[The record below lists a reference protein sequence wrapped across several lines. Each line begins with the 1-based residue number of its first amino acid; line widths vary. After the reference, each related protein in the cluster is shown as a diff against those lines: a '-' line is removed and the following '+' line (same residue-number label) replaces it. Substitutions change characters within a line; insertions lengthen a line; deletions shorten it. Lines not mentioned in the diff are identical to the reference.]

1 MMASLRFVA
10 VQAVTGVLGED
21 EGHAVQSPVTEVAP
35 EAVWVVLSLQSPQDF
50 FLDRK
55 LTVMALGERLLQHD
69 SQLLYTVPTSSTHH
83 VVRGTDKL
91 PSRRDVVV
99 AVQHNLALLTPE
111 AVEVIALILHQKS
124 SVPDG
129 LQALAAFI
137 EGGLKVMLVRGEI
150 LRCEIFP

>member
-1 MMASLRFVA
+1 MTVWCLRLVA
-10 VQAVTGVLGED
+10 VHTVGGVVRQD
-21 EGHAVQSPVTEVAP
+21 EGDAVQSLVTEVAP

-69 SQLLYTVPTSSTHH
+69 SSQLLHTVPTSSTHH

-137 EGGLKVMLVRGEI
+137 
-150 LRCEIFP
+150 

>member
-1 MMASLRFVA
+1 MTVWCLRLVA
-10 VQAVTGVLGED
+10 VHTVGGVVRQD
-21 EGHAVQSPVTEVAP
+21 EGDSVQSLVTEVAP

-69 SQLLYTVPTSSTHH
+69 SQLLHTVTTFSTHH

-137 EGGLKVMLVRGEI
+137 
-150 LRCEIFP
+150 

>member
-1 MMASLRFVA
+1 MTVWCLRLVA
-10 VQAVTGVLGED
+10 VHAVGGVVRQD
-21 EGHAVQSPVTEVAP
+21 EGDAVQSLVTEVAP

-55 LTVMALGERLLQHD
+55 LAVMALGERLLQHD
-69 SQLLYTVPTSSTHH
+69 SQLLHTVPTSSTHH

-137 EGGLKVMLVRGEI
+137 
-150 LRCEIFP
+150 

>member
-1 MMASLRFVA
+1 MTVWCLRLVA
-10 VQAVTGVLGED
+10 VHTVGGVVRLD
-21 EGHAVQSPVTEVAP
+21 EGDAVQSLVTEVAP

-55 LTVMALGERLLQHD
+55 LAVMALGERLLQHD
-69 SQLLYTVPTSSTHH
+69 SQLLHTVPTSSTHH

-137 EGGLKVMLVRGEI
+137 
-150 LRCEIFP
+150 